1 MNRNWRG
8 LNLRIITIVLAGNL
22 ALAGCSST
30 TAISTHDTDAI
41 QTNSAS
47 LANLGVDNHGNFI
60 GAAWPSIPAS
70 DSASIDGDKSRR
82 YLELAQENFYGDNF
96 GNSEMYFRK
105 AVEIR
110 PDSVSAWAGLAAS
123 YDQLGRFDLADRAYD
138 QLAKLI
144 SPDMRARVDNNRGYS
159 YLLRGDYKK
168 AESHFNKAHSLDPS
182 LVEVDGNLQLL
193 AEVRRS

>member
-1 MNRNWRG
+1 MNREWWGN
-8 LNLRIITIVLAGNL
+8 NLRIVTMVLAGNL
-22 ALAGCSST
+22 ALAGCSTTSAVST
-30 TAISTHDTDAI
+30 NETDSI

-47 LANLGVDNHGNFI
+47 LANLGVDDHGNFI

-70 DSASIDGDKSRR
+70 DSTSIDGDKSRR
-82 YLELAQENFYGDNF
+82 YLELGQESFYGDNF

-138 QLAKLI
+138 QLNKLI

-168 AESHFNKAHSLDPS
+168 AESLFNRANKIDPS
-182 LVEVDGNLQLL
+182 LAEVDGNLQLL

>member
-1 MNRNWRG
+1 M
-8 LNLRIITIVLAGNL
+8 RIVTLVVVGNL
-22 ALAGCSST
+22 ALAGCSTTSAVST
-30 TAISTHDTDAI
+30 NETDAI

-96 GNSEMYFRK
+96 GNSELYFRK

-110 PDSVSAWAGLAAS
+110 PDSVAAWAGLAAS
-123 YDQLGRFDLADRAYD
+123 YDQLGRFDLSDRAYD
-138 QLAKLI
+138 QLKKII
-144 SPDMRARVDNNRGYS
+144 SPDMAARVDNNLGYS
-159 YLLRGDYKK
+159 YLLRGNYKK
-168 AESHFNKAHSLDPS
+168 AESYFHKAQNLDPS
-182 LVEVDGNLQLL
+182 LAEVDGNLQLL
-193 AEVRRS
+193 EDVRRS